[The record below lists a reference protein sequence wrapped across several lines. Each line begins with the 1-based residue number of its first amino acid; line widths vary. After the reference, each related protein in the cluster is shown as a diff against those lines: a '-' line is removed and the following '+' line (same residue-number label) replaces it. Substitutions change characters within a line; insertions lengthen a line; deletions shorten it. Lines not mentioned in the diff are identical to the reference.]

1 MSSKRKLIYCNCT
14 YAKIIPDERKK
25 EVLRGLAQLEE
36 DVIMVPD
43 LCEAA
48 ARKDP
53 IIKELLNEGPACVIA
68 CYKRS
73 VKWLAHNAGV
83 AWDEKL
89 IDVYNMRE
97 MEAQSI
103 LEAVGGTEH
112 AE

>member
-14 YAKIIPDERKK
+14 YAKIIPEDRKK
-25 EVLRGLAQLEE
+25 EVLAGLSKLDE

-43 LCEAA
+43 LCEAS

-53 IIKELLNEGPACVIA
+53 IIEELLNDGPACVIA

-83 AWDEKL
+83 TWDEKL
-89 IDVYNMRE
+89 IEVHNMRE
-97 MEAQSI
+97 VEAQSI
-103 LEAVGGTEH
+103 LEAVGGVKD